1 MHDLRYPVGKCFI
14 QVNHF
19 KWDISVMSRLRE
31 VSRIKES
38 YTFHAEYKKMF
49 DYILDNFGRIDIRD
63 ERFMIERCGKNYY
76 SYTQW
81 DKVKVESL
89 GYRT

>member
-1 MHDLRYPVGKCFI
+1 
-14 QVNHF
+14 
-19 KWDISVMSRLRE
+19 MSRLRE
-31 VSRIKES
+31 VSRIKKS
-38 YTFHAEYKKMF
+38 YTFHEEYKKMF
-49 DYILDNFGRIDIRD
+49 DYIIDNFGRININD

-76 SYTQW
+76 DYTQW

>member
-1 MHDLRYPVGKCFI
+1 
-14 QVNHF
+14 
-19 KWDISVMSRLRE
+19 
-31 VSRIKES
+31 
-38 YTFHAEYKKMF
+38 MF
-49 DYILDNFGRIDIRD
+49 DYIIDNFGRININD

-76 SYTQW
+76 DYTQW